1 MAISVAARLLK
12 RYLSARGR
20 GLSQK
25 KAFEFAE
32 TARLE
37 EEAATTI
44 GKTSPT
50 AQPVPK
56 PDKRSKRT
64 KKGRITGFPETGRV
78 AYESPSPLG
87 PGIQGPAAPYGHTIK
102 RPLPDLPGGVEGQRL
117 LPFEELGR
125 LSRVTGRGGHGDLTK
140 ARLSAKQRVG
150 TPAGPGGQWTDTQQ
164 RDITGASRLLDRL
177 LPYGARRLLD
187 VEEGGRYAAGQP
199 AGIHGGRLP
208 LELEGRQAGSTRVY
222 PDDVAASELPSDIVG
237 GRAVP
242 QRTGREGLRAH
253 GSAELVRHYPRGWT
267 IGDKGVEFV
276 PAATPQGR
284 STDLIPTA
292 KGGQIDPLQDFY
304 DPGISL
310 PQRGIKGSV
319 GLRDVPEK
327 TVRALDRPLE
337 TVTQPL
343 LPGMTPS
350 SLAQMRK
357 AAEIPETVKGRKAY
371 QKGILE
377 AQKSSPDPASVPWA
391 RSVSQ
396 QRKLE
401 RLPDAERVVD
411 PGTEAS
417 RAFQEREELYADRIT
432 REARGELPLSGP
444 ATRSTQR
451 PRDPGRTL
459 PMEETANL
467 PPETGSVVRLIETA
481 LGENDGIQK
490 AAILAVGAGAGGR
503 RTVDVM
509 QLRRGD
515 YDAHRKTLTFRRS
528 KNQKQRVVHLHPRMV
543 SYLEEHLKSI
553 GIGIDTP
560 MFNTSVDTVGRLVPK
575 LGAKAGM
582 PGVSFHN
589 LRHAFATELF
599 IGRGLSISDIMTKL
613 GHANEQETIGYLID
627 GARARAKALT
637 KEQRAVLDAQA
648 AKDLETSTVAPHTF
662 AHFNADAPPTS
673 PTLFHNKKVRG
684 SEIAEQFTDTFTT
697 RHEYEHSLFDSQRLR
712 PATESEYA
720 RQLQESPEFQAE
732 VEALTAQIHAL
743 TGTSRVEPSLE
754 SVIATLNELA
764 TRYAAGY
771 DTIKIPKAK
780 SGTLTVD
787 APLGAPFQRDV
798 WQPVAEV
805 GLGAEDPFVHSMQ
818 ILHAKSRISPQ
829 ELAEHVFP
837 HLDPG
842 EVSAVTRALATELA
856 LDSRLKGGAMQAIDA
871 LNPLELKSSISLF
884 AMQERNTQMLKIL
897 TDRFTTAG
905 GVLGR
910 AEINPSQFPIE
921 GMVGK
926 TGRYAKGVKRVRGAR
941 KAIKETAKLD
951 KGPHPLE
958 ELKQAIIDQA
968 NGQTGEVARFF
979 GREGDSSARHL
990 NALSEQLMLILGVS
1004 TGAGIAAGSI

>member
-1 MAISVAARLLK
+1 MAVSAAGKLLR
-12 RYLSARGR
+12 RYLLARGR
-20 GLSQK
+20 GLSDK
-25 KAFEFAE
+25 KAFELAE

-44 GKTSPT
+44 GKTPT
-50 AQPVPK
+50 AAKPVPK
-56 PDKRSKRT
+56 PDKHSKRT
-64 KKGRITGFPETGRV
+64 KKKKIFGFPETN
-78 AYESPSPLG
+78 
-87 PGIQGPAAPYGHTIK
+87 
-102 RPLPDLPGGVEGQRL
+102 LPGGVEGQRL

-125 LSRVTGRGGHGDLTK
+125 LPRVTGRGARGDLTK
-140 ARLSAKQRVG
+140 ARLSAQQRVG

-164 RDITGASRLLDRL
+164 RDIVGASRLLDKL
-177 LPYGARRLLD
+177 LPYGTRQPLNI
-187 VEEGGRYAAGQP
+187 EEGGRYAAGQP
-199 AGIHGGRLP
+199 AGTHSGQLP
-208 LELEGRQAGSTRVY
+208 LKLEGRQAGSTRVY

-242 QRTGREGLRAH
+242 QRTGREGLRAQ

-267 IGDKGVEFV
+267 LGDKGVEFV
-276 PAATPQGR
+276 PAATPEGR

-292 KGGQIDPLQDFY
+292 KGGQLDPLQDFY
-304 DPGISL
+304 DPGITL
-310 PQRGIKGSV
+310 PQRGIKSSI

-327 TVRALDRPLE
+327 TIKAIDRPLE
-337 TVTQPL
+337 VATQPR

-350 SLAQMRK
+350 SLAQVRK
-357 AAEIPETVKGRKAY
+357 AADTGDKAKF
-371 QKGILE
+371 QRGILR
-377 AQKSSPDPASVPWA
+377 AQQSSTDPASVPWA

-401 RLPDAERVVD
+401 RLPDAEPVVD
-411 PGTEAS
+411 PGTAAS
-417 RAFQEREELYADRIT
+417 RAFQEREALAADRVR
-432 REARGELPLSGP
+432 RESKGQLPLSGP
-444 ATRSTQR
+444 ASRSVQR

-509 QLRRGD
+509 RLRRGD
-515 YDAHRKTLTFRRS
+515 YDELRKTLTFRRS

-543 SYLEEHLKSI
+543 SFLEEHLKNI
-553 GIGIDTP
+553 GTGRDTP
-560 MFNTSVDTVGRLVPK
+560 MFNASADAVARLVPK
-575 LGAKAGM
+575 LGTKAGM

-589 LRHAFATELF
+589 LRHAYATELF
-599 IGRGLSISDIMTKL
+599 VEQGLSISDIMKRL
-613 GHANEQETIGYLID
+613 GHANEQETIGYIID

-637 KEQRAVLDAQA
+637 PEQRAVLDAQA

-662 AHFNADAPPTS
+662 AHFDPDAPSTS
-673 PTLFHNKKVRG
+673 PTLFRNKNVSG
-684 SEIAEQFTDTFTT
+684 SEISEQFTDTFTT

-712 PATESEYA
+712 PVSDSEYA
-720 RQLQESPEFQAE
+720 RQIQESPEFQAE

-754 SVIATLNELA
+754 ATRASLDKLA
-764 TRYAAGY
+764 TRYASAY
-771 DTIKIPKAK
+771 DTIEIPKAK

-787 APLGAPFQRDV
+787 APLVAPFR
-798 WQPVAEV
+798 QPVSEV
-805 GLGAEDPFVHSMQ
+805 GLGASDPFVHSMQ

-837 HLDPG
+837 YLDPG

-884 AMQERNTQMLKIL
+884 ALQERNTQLLKIL
-897 TDRFTTAG
+897 TDRFTVVG
-905 GVLGR
+905 GVRGR
-910 AEINPSQFPIE
+910 AEINPSAFVRG
-921 GMVGK
+921 GMVSK
-926 TGRYAKGVKRVRGAR
+926 TGRWAKGVKRVRGAR
-941 KAIKETAKLD
+941 KAIKETAILA

-979 GREGDSSARHL
+979 GREGNSSARHL
-990 NALSEQLMLILGVS
+990 NALNEQLMLILAAS
-1004 TGAGIAAGSI
+1004 TGAGIAAGGVHNASN

>member
-1 MAISVAARLLK
+1 VAVSVAGKLLR
-12 RYLSARGR
+12 RYFSGRNR
-20 GLSQK
+20 GLSHK

-44 GKTSPT
+44 GKTTP
-50 AQPVPK
+50 AAKPVPK

-64 KKGRITGFPETGRV
+64 KKKKITGF
-78 AYESPSPLG
+78 
-87 PGIQGPAAPYGHTIK
+87 
-102 RPLPDLPGGVEGQRL
+102 GGEEGQRL

-140 ARLSAKQRVG
+140 ARLSAKQKVG
-150 TPAGPGGQWTDTQQ
+150 TPAGVKFESVAGPGRQWTDTQQ
-164 RDITGASRLLDRL
+164 RDIVGASRLLDRL
-177 LPYGARRLLD
+177 LPYGARRVLN

-199 AGIHGGRLP
+199 AGTHSGQLP
-208 LELEGRQAGSTRVY
+208 LELEGRQTGSTRVY
-222 PDDVAASELPSDIVG
+222 PDDVAASELPPDIVG

-242 QRTGREGLRAH
+242 QRAGREGLRAH

-276 PAATPQGR
+276 PAATPEGR
-284 STDLIPTA
+284 PTDLIPTA
-292 KGGQIDPLQDFY
+292 KGGQLDPLQDFY

-327 TVRALDRPLE
+327 TIKAIDRPLE

-357 AAEIPETVKGRKAY
+357 VADTGNKAKF
-371 QKGILE
+371 QKGILK
-377 AQKSSPDPASVPWA
+377 AQQSSADPASVPWA
-391 RSVSQ
+391 RSVAQ
-396 QRKLE
+396 QRRLE
-401 RLPDAERVVD
+401 RLPDAEPVVD
-411 PGTEAS
+411 PGTA
-417 RAFQEREELYADRIT
+417 AGQVIK
-432 REARGELPLSGP
+432 G
-444 ATRSTQR
+444 ATRSVQR

-503 RTVDVM
+503 KTVDVM
-509 QLRRGD
+509 RLRRGD
-515 YDAHRKTLTFRRS
+515 YDELRKTLTFRRS

-543 SYLEEHLKSI
+543 SYLEEHLKNI
-553 GIGIDTP
+553 GTGRDTP
-560 MFNTSVDTVGRLVPK
+560 MFNTSVGRLVPK

-589 LRHAFATELF
+589 LRHAYATELF
-599 IGRGLSISDIMTKL
+599 VEQGLSTSDIMKRL
-613 GHANEQETIGYLID
+613 GHANEQETIGYIID
-627 GARARAKALT
+627 AARTRAKALT
-637 KEQRAVLDAQA
+637 PEQRAVLDAQA

-662 AHFNADAPPTS
+662 AHFNADAPTTS

-712 PATESEYA
+712 PATESGYA
-720 RQLQESPEFQAE
+720 RQIQESPEFQAE

-754 SVIATLNELA
+754 ATRAALDELA
-764 TRYAAGY
+764 TRYAAAY
-771 DTIKIPKAK
+771 DTIEIPKAK

-787 APLGAPFQRDV
+787 APLGAPFR
-798 WQPVAEV
+798 QPASEV
-805 GLGAEDPFVHSMQ
+805 GLGASDPFVHSMQ

-884 AMQERNTQMLKIL
+884 AMQERNTQLLKIL
-897 TDRFTTAG
+897 TDRFTVVG
-905 GVLGR
+905 GVRGR
-910 AEINPSQFPIE
+910 AEINPSQFPLE

-926 TGRYAKGVKRVRGAR
+926 TGRWAKGVKNVRGAR
-941 KAIKETAKLD
+941 KAIKETAILD

-979 GREGDSSARHL
+979 GREGNSSARHL

>member
-1 MAISVAARLLK
+1 MAVSVAAKLLK
-12 RYLSARGR
+12 RYLSAKGR
-20 GLSQK
+20 GLSHK

-44 GKTSPT
+44 GKTTPA
-50 AQPVPK
+50 AQPIPK
-56 PDKRSKRT
+56 PDKHSKRT
-64 KKGRITGFPETGRV
+64 KKGRITGFPQTGRV

-140 ARLSAKQRVG
+140 ARLSAKQKVG

-177 LPYGARRLLD
+177 LPYGARRLLN

-199 AGIHGGRLP
+199 AGTHSGQLP

-222 PDDVAASELPSDIVG
+222 PDDVAASELAPDTVG

-284 STDLIPTA
+284 PTDLIPTA
-292 KGGQIDPLQDFY
+292 KGGQLDPLQDFY

-337 TVTQPL
+337 AATQPR

-357 AAEIPETVKGRKAY
+357 VADTGDKAKF
-371 QKGILE
+371 QKGILK
-377 AQKSSPDPASVPWA
+377 AQQSSTDPGSVPWA

-401 RLPDAERVVD
+401 RLPDAEPVVD

-417 RAFQEREELYADRIT
+417 RAFRERE
-432 REARGELPLSGP
+432 ELPLSGSP
-444 ATRSTQR
+444 RSVQR

-467 PPETGSVVRLIETA
+467 PPETGSVVRLVETA

-515 YDAHRKTLTFRRS
+515 YDELRKTLTFRRS

-543 SYLEEHLKSI
+543 SYLEGHLKSI
-553 GIGIDTP
+553 GTGRDTP
-560 MFNTSVDTVGRLVPK
+560 MFNISVDTVGRLVPK

-599 IGRGLSISDIMTKL
+599 IGQGLSISDIMKRL

-662 AHFNADAPPTS
+662 AHFNAEAPPTS

-712 PATESEYA
+712 PDAESGYA

-754 SVIATLNELA
+754 SVTATLDELA
-764 TRYAAGY
+764 TRYASAY
-771 DTIKIPKAK
+771 DTIEIPKAK

-787 APLGAPFQRDV
+787 APLGAPFQ
-798 WQPVAEV
+798 QPVAEV
-805 GLGAEDPFVHSMQ
+805 GLGATDPFVHSMQ

-910 AEINPSQFPIE
+910 AEINPSQFPKE

-958 ELKQAIIDQA
+958 QLKQAIIDQA

-1004 TGAGIAAGSI
+1004 TGAGFAAGSI

>member
-1 MAISVAARLLK
+1 VAVSAAGKLLR
-12 RYLSARGR
+12 RYLLARAR
-20 GLSQK
+20 GLSDK
-25 KAFEFAE
+25 KAFELAE

-44 GKTSPT
+44 GKTPT
-50 AQPVPK
+50 AAKPVPK

-64 KKGRITGFPETGRV
+64 KKKKIFGFPETNRF
-78 AYESPSPLG
+78 AYESPVLG
-87 PGIQGPAAPYGHTIK
+87 PGVHGPAAPTGHTIK

-125 LSRVTGRGGHGDLTK
+125 LPRVTGRGARGDLTK
-140 ARLSAKQRVG
+140 ARLSAQQRVG

-164 RDITGASRLLDRL
+164 RDIVGASRLLDKL
-177 LPYGARRLLD
+177 LPYGTRQPLNI
-187 VEEGGRYAAGQP
+187 EEGGRYAAGQP
-199 AGIHGGRLP
+199 AGTHSGQLP

-242 QRTGREGLRAH
+242 QRTGREGLRAQ

-276 PAATPQGR
+276 PAATPEGR

-292 KGGQIDPLQDFY
+292 KGGQLDPLQDFY
-304 DPGISL
+304 DPGITL

-327 TVRALDRPLE
+327 TIKAIDRPLE
-337 TVTQPL
+337 VATQPR

-350 SLAQMRK
+350 SLAQVRK
-357 AAEIPETVKGRKAY
+357 AADTGDKAKF
-371 QKGILE
+371 QRGILR
-377 AQKSSPDPASVPWA
+377 AQQSSTDPASVPWA

-401 RLPDAERVVD
+401 RLPDAEPVVD
-411 PGTEAS
+411 PGTAAS
-417 RAFQEREELYADRIT
+417 RVIRE
-432 REARGELPLSGP
+432 S
-444 ATRSTQR
+444 TRSVQR

-467 PPETGSVVRLIETA
+467 PTETGSVVRLIETA

-490 AAILAVGAGAGGR
+490 AAMLAVGAGAGGR
-503 RTVDVM
+503 KTVDVM
-509 QLRRGD
+509 RLRRGD
-515 YDAHRKTLTFRRS
+515 YDELRKTLTFRRS

-543 SYLEEHLKSI
+543 SFLEEHLKNI
-553 GIGIDTP
+553 GTGRDTP
-560 MFNTSVDTVGRLVPK
+560 MFNVSADAVARLVPK
-575 LGAKAGM
+575 LGTKAGM

-589 LRHAFATELF
+589 LRHAYATELF
-599 IGRGLSISDIMTKL
+599 VEQGLSTSDIMKRL
-613 GHANEQETIGYLID
+613 GHANEQETIGYIID
-627 GARARAKALT
+627 AARARAKALT
-637 KEQRAVLDAQA
+637 PEQRAALDAQA

-662 AHFNADAPPTS
+662 AHFDPDAPPTS
-673 PTLFHNKKVRG
+673 PTLFRNKNVSG
-684 SEIAEQFTDTFTT
+684 SEISEQFTGTFTT

-712 PATESEYA
+712 PVSDSEYA

-754 SVIATLNELA
+754 ATRASLDELA
-764 TRYAAGY
+764 TRYASAY
-771 DTIKIPKAK
+771 DTIEIPKAK

-787 APLGAPFQRDV
+787 APLGAPFR
-798 WQPVAEV
+798 QPASEV
-805 GLGAEDPFVHSMQ
+805 GLGASDPFVHSMQ

-884 AMQERNTQMLKIL
+884 AMQERNTQLLKIL
-897 TDRFTTAG
+897 TDRFTVVG

-910 AEINPSQFPIE
+910 AEINPSAFVGG
-921 GMVGK
+921 GMVSK
-926 TGRYAKGVKRVRGAR
+926 TGRWAKGVKRVRGAR
-941 KAIKETAKLD
+941 KAIKETAILD

-979 GREGDSSARHL
+979 GREGNSSARHL
-990 NALSEQLMLILGVS
+990 NALNEQLMLILAAS
-1004 TGAGIAAGSI
+1004 TGAGIAAGGVHNASN